1 MDDIGKGGGGGD
13 GGDGG
18 EGGDGGNGVIRLDDG
33 VVDRVFGWIVKESEK
48 LERGEDHNDNSSD
61 GDNDND
67 NDGDGDGDS
76 GGDGG
81 GGSVGGSVGGSDGDS
96 DGLELKG
103 LPWQS
108 IPDSLRPLHNALWHH
123 LSHTQRRRFL
133 TKVRD
138 RGRRRHTE
146 KGTERGTERHREKH
160 GEERAKMNIPW
171 YMNKRNQ

>member
-13 GGDGG
+13 GGDDGD
-18 EGGDGGNGVIRLDDG
+18 GGDGGNGVIRLDDG

-61 GDNDND
+61 GDG
-67 NDGDGDGDS
+67 DGDGDG
-76 GGDGG
+76 GG
-81 GGSVGGSVGGSDGDS
+81 VGGSVGDGDGDS

-133 TKVRD
+133 TKVRE

-146 KGTERGTERHREKH
+146 RDTERGTERNTGRRER
-160 GEERAKMNIPW
+160 G
-171 YMNKRNQ
+171 